1 MPPWLGIG
9 FREAWPKA
17 RGGGGWNLVVVA
29 WRLGTCSVR
38 VVQGC
43 VGRVGEW
50 GCGGLLCVWNDVLLR
65 ILTRI
70 QNIKGSE

>member
-1 MPPWLGIG
+1 M
-9 FREAWPKA
+9 
-17 RGGGGWNLVVVA
+17 VVA